1 MTSDKHGIKQNIA
14 QTAVL
19 MMILTLISKLL
30 GFVRE
35 LVLANFYGASYI
47 VDAYVLAQSIP
58 GMIFGGVFAAIGTA
72 YLPTFSKI
80 TETKGENEGNQFT
93 SRLITLG
100 TIAACVAFIF
110 GFLLSDWL
118 VSIIAPKFN
127 EETAYLSAFYL
138 KIIFSYMIF
147 NCASQILTSYMQYN
161 NSYLHPII
169 GGYFQ
174 NIAVIAFIIIS
185 AYSSYYY
192 IAFGLFFGYLLM
204 MVYIYAFARMKG
216 YKYSFDIK
224 FGKQIKDVLLLSL
237 PVFVG
242 TSISNINSFVD
253 KTLAS
258 SLQEGSIASLNY
270 GYLLITLIVGLTT
283 SIISTIIYP
292 KITKAKNLNDWS
304 FYNTAV
310 DKGIYLIV
318 IIGLPSSLG
327 LIAFSDQIVQVVYE
341 RGAFDEAATSLTGSA
356 LLFYGFGLLFIG
368 ISTFLT
374 YVFYS
379 MSDMKAPVIC
389 SAISVG
395 VNIAVSIS
403 LVGVLAH
410 RGLALGTSIASIVN
424 TACQYI
430 LLKKKY
436 GDIKILSSKM
446 KLLKVCIASVISVG
460 LAVLSYR
467 GLVAVIW
474 MPRMVYLGLAVLAA
488 VVVYFVLLV
497 HFKIDEVDL
506 LKSLV
511 KH

>member
-1 MTSDKHGIKQNIA
+1 MTSDRHGIKQNIA

-30 GFVRE
+30 GFIRE
-35 LVLANFYGASYI
+35 LVLANYYGASYI

-80 TETKGENEGNQFT
+80 TETKGEKEGNLFT

-100 TIAACVAFIF
+100 TIAACIAFVI
-110 GFLLSDWL
+110 GLLLSDWL
-118 VSIIAPKFN
+118 VGIIAPRFN
-127 EETAYLSAFYL
+127 DETAHLAGFYL
-138 KIIFSYMIF
+138 KIAFSYMIF
-147 NCASQILTSYMQYN
+147 NCASQILTSYMQYKG
-161 NSYLHPII
+161 SYLQPII
-169 GGYFQ
+169 GGYFH
-174 NIAVIAFIIIS
+174 NIAIISFIIIS

-192 IAFGLFFGYLLM
+192 LAFGLFTGYLLM
-204 MVYIYAFARMKG
+204 LIYLYCFARKKG
-216 YKYSFDIK
+216 YRYSFDTG
-224 FGKQIKDVLLLSL
+224 FGKQIKEVMLLTL
-237 PVFVG
+237 PVFLG
-242 TSISNINSFVD
+242 SYIGSINTFVD
-253 KTLAS
+253 KILAS
-258 SLQEGSIASLNY
+258 GLQEGSISALNY
-270 GYLLITLIVGLTT
+270 GYLLITLVIGLTT

-292 KITKAKNLNDWS
+292 KITKAKNLNDWE

-310 DKGIYLIV
+310 DKGINLIV

-356 LLFYGFGLLFIG
+356 LLFYGTGLLFIG

-379 MSDMKAPVIC
+379 MSDMKTPVIC

-395 VNIAVSIS
+395 VNIAVS
-403 LVGVLAH
+403 LLFVGILGH
-410 RGLALGTSIASIVN
+410 RGLALATSIASIVN
-424 TACQYI
+424 ALSHYVFI
-430 LLKKKY
+430 KKKY
-436 GDIKILSSKM
+436 GNIKLLSSKK
-446 KLLKVCIASVISVG
+446 KLLKICIASVISVA
-460 LAVLSYR
+460 LAVLTYW

-474 MPRMVYLGLAVLAA
+474 MPRMIYLGIAILVAALVYL
-488 VVVYFVLLV
+488 VLLIR
-497 HFKIDEVDL
+497 FKIDEVDL

-511 KH
+511 KR

>member
-1 MTSDKHGIKQNIA
+1 MTSDRYGIKQNIA

-30 GFVRE
+30 GFIRE
-35 LVLANFYGASYI
+35 LVLANYYGASYI

-80 TETKGENEGNQFT
+80 TETKGEKEGNLFT

-100 TIAACVAFIF
+100 TIAACIAFVI

-118 VSIIAPKFN
+118 IGIIAPKFN
-127 EETAYLSAFYL
+127 DETAHLAGFYL
-138 KIIFSYMIF
+138 KIAFSYMIF
-147 NCASQILTSYMQYN
+147 NCASQILTSYMQYKG
-161 NSYLHPII
+161 SYLQPII
-169 GGYFQ
+169 GGYFH
-174 NIAVIAFIIIS
+174 NIAIISFIVIS

-192 IAFGLFFGYLLM
+192 LAFGLFAGYLLM
-204 MVYIYAFARMKG
+204 LIYLYSFARKKG
-216 YKYSFDIK
+216 YRYSFDTG
-224 FGKQIKDVLLLSL
+224 FGKQIKEVMLLTL
-237 PVFVG
+237 PVFLG
-242 TSISNINSFVD
+242 SYIGSINTFVD

-258 SLQEGSIASLNY
+258 GLQEGSISALNY
-270 GYLLITLIVGLTT
+270 GYLLITLIAGLTT
-283 SIISTIIYP
+283 SIISTIVYP
-292 KITKAKNLNDWS
+292 KITKAKTLNDWE

-310 DKGIYLIV
+310 DKGINLIV

-356 LLFYGFGLLFIG
+356 LLFYGTGLLFIG

-379 MSDMKAPVIC
+379 MSDMKTPVIC

-395 VNIAVSIS
+395 VNIAVSLS
-403 LVGVLAH
+403 LVGILGH

-424 TACQYI
+424 ALSHYVFI
-430 LLKKKY
+430 KKKY
-436 GDIKILSSKM
+436 GNIKLLSSKK
-446 KLLKVCIASVISVG
+446 KLLKICIASVISVA
-460 LAVLSYR
+460 LAVLTYW

-474 MPRMVYLGLAVLAA
+474 MPRMVYLGIAVLVAA
-488 VVVYFVLLV
+488 LVYLVLLFR
-497 HFKIDEVDL
+497 FKIDEVDL

-511 KH
+511 KR